1 MPKWF
6 VIVFCIVLAWA
17 SSCLG
22 GQNPGAKVAI
32 HVMPHSPKRSCADAL
47 STIGG
52 CEDIVHTSDIGDVD
66 CFPVFFNLVEY
77 QGCEYALSWPG
88 TNSCT
93 FTSCSDLVMGNIVNP
108 GDGVSHTWFE
118 CQTGGIAGPGWAWI
132 EEPDS
137 ARVCVV
143 DHPVTHVISILDC
156 SEGLDQPAEEP
167 FCAGIGGLVGDDP
180 CGGGRGD
187 GGDGEGG
194 ESTPPL
200 RIARVIDLT
209 DGSTI
214 YMQPIW
220 SPDGRKLAFTKS
232 GFKGLYVRNA
242 DGSGPIKEITSAA
255 YSGYKPVW
263 TSDSKALVL
272 RTRTG
277 IVGQSITSID
287 VETGEVKTLVERA
300 AHPGQPK
307 RNTYGNVTIDVDG
320 EMKVLDPVT
329 GSLESMDG
337 YYSAERPCSL
347 DVSLEMDFRNLRM
360 WIVEGEGARRTEFP
374 YEVVLANISPT
385 RDRVAFKRL
394 DGNLYVSRLD
404 GSSLENLGRGSSW
417 EWSRDGTR
425 LVYLGAIREDGYNVI
440 AADIFVADVDGNGV
454 AQLSNTPEVVEDYP
468 VWSPDGMRIAYST
481 DRAGKI
487 CVAVLE
493 EVE

>member
-1 MPKWF
+1 MAKWLII
-6 VIVFCIVLAWA
+6 VICVVLALA

-22 GQNPGAKVAI
+22 GQNSGAKVAV
-32 HVMPHSPKRSCADAL
+32 HVMTHSPKRSCADAL
-47 STIGG
+47 STIGS
-52 CEDIVHTSDIGDVD
+52 CEDIVHTLETGDVD
-66 CFPVFFNLVEY
+66 CFPVFFNLVEF

-88 TNSCT
+88 TNTCT
-93 FTSCSDLVMGNIVNP
+93 FTSCSDLVIGTIVNP

-118 CQTGGIAGPGWAWI
+118 CHGGGVAIPGWAWI
-132 EEPDS
+132 YEPDS
-137 ARVCVV
+137 AQVCVV
-143 DHPVTHVISILDC
+143 DHPVTGVISILACD
-156 SEGLDQPAEEP
+156 EGLDEPSEET

-187 GGDGEGG
+187 GDEGENGEGP
-194 ESTPPL
+194 PPL
-200 RIARVIDLT
+200 RIARVIDVT

-307 RNTYGNVTIDVDG
+307 RNAYGNVTIDVDG

-329 GSLESMDG
+329 GGLESMDG

-347 DVSLEMDFRNLRM
+347 DVSLEMDSRNLRM
-360 WIVEGEGARRTEFP
+360 WILEGEGTRRTEFP
-374 YEVVLANISPT
+374 YEVVLANMSPT

-425 LVYLGAIREDGYNVI
+425 LVYIGAIREGEGTTT
-440 AADIFVADVDGNGV
+440 ASELFVANADGSGV
-454 AQLSNTPEVVEDYP
+454 EQISDTPEIVEMFP
-468 VWSPDGMRIAYST
+468 SWSPDGMRIAYST
-481 DRAGKI
+481 HRAGKI

-493 EVE
+493 RAR